1 MQCDLY
7 VSNISRG
14 GKKTYITG
22 VTNAVLDIGRKS
34 SMHTFVKHFRLAFCP
49 KWEEGLYPSNGES
62 GKTIKKIRC
71 PLQWDL
77 SAK

>member
-14 GKKTYITG
+14 GKKTHITG
-22 VTNAVLDIGRKS
+22 VTNVVLGTGRKS
-34 SMHTFVKHFRLAFCP
+34 SMHTFGKHFRLAFCP
-49 KWEEGLYPSNGES
+49 KWEEEDSIQLLENPENH
-62 GKTIKKIRC
+62 KKLRC